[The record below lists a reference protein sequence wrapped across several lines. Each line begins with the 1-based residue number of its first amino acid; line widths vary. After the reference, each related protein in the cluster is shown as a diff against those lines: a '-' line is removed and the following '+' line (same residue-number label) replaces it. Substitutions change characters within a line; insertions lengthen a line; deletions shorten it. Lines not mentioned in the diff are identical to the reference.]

1 MLHWSGPA
9 ITLLGV
15 VMGAYATLL
24 MCREYHSFGTWNIIR
39 HLFWIV
45 GKVATG
51 QIEDVRSA
59 LRSATEFARVNPAN
73 QYRTLAGV
81 YVLVISFLV
90 QTVGAV
96 LILFDTYFTK

>member
-15 VMGAYATLL
+15 VLGAYATLL
-24 MCREYHSFGTWNIIR
+24 MCREYHAFGTWDIVQ
-39 HLFWIV
+39 HLFWIC
-45 GKVATG
+45 GKLVTG
-51 QIEDVRSA
+51 KTEDVRNA
-59 LRSATEFARVNPAN
+59 LKDASEFARINPVN

-81 YVLVISFLV
+81 YVLVFSFLV

-96 LILFDTYFTK
+96 LILLDLYFTK